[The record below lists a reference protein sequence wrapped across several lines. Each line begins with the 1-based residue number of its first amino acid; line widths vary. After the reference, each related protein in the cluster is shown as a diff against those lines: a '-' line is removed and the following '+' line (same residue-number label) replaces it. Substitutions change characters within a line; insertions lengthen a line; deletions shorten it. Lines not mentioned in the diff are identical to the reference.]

1 MTTAAPRES
10 HDSSSNPFSFAATD
24 ESAVM
29 ASKDSPSRGVKPQA
43 LFLLAFMWGAYFL
56 NYCDRQAVFSMFP
69 ALKADLNMS
78 DQQLGLTG
86 TIFLWIYA
94 LGCPI
99 AGQLGDRFS
108 KRKLVVMSLIIW
120 SIVTIATGFAN
131 SASTMLSLRGVMG
144 ISESLFMPTAI
155 ALTANAFSPALRS
168 RAIAVL
174 TTAQIAGTVAGSWFG
189 GWMADL
195 GHWRDAFFILGAVGL
210 VYAVPY
216 FLFLLQVREVPVSAD
231 TAQPAAVDNPAG
243 SSQRLAILSLIN
255 VPTFL
260 VLCIVFPVFVFG
272 LWLLYGWLPTFLHD
286 KFSLNQSAAA
296 FNATLFLQGSTAVGL
311 LGGGFLADHLYQ
323 FTKASRLWLLTTSL
337 IFCAPCL
344 HFLGNSDTLMMTRIA
359 AAAFGLFSGLLIGN
373 IFPAAFEVVPED
385 TRASAVGV
393 LNLCGG
399 LMSGFATLFGG
410 LWKSTLGIDRLLTI
424 TAVGYSLAGVLLI
437 VGIKLLFPRDFA
449 ACRYRCE
456 QPES

>member
-1 MTTAAPRES
+1 MTGKSGQDNTEV
-10 HDSSSNPFSFAATD
+10 SSNPFSFVAAEET
-24 ESAVM
+24 SL
-29 ASKDSPSRGVKPQA
+29 SNVKPQA
-43 LFLLAFMWGAYFL
+43 MFLVAFMWGAYFL

-69 ALKADLNMS
+69 SLKSDLNMT
-78 DQQLGLTG
+78 DGQLGLTG
-86 TIFLWIYA
+86 TIFLWVYA

-120 SIVTIATGFAN
+120 SIVTIATGFVN
-131 SASTMLSLRGVMG
+131 SAGTMLSLRGVMG

-155 ALTANAFSPALRS
+155 ALTANAFAPTLRS

-174 TTAQIAGTVAGSWFG
+174 TSAQIAGTVAGSWFG
-189 GWMADL
+189 GWMADH
-195 GHWRDAFFILGAVGL
+195 GRWRDAFFLLGAAGL

-216 FLFLLQVREVPVSAD
+216 FLFLLRVNEEPVASDALNSDTINKPEDGKRQFAVMTLVR
-231 TAQPAAVDNPAG
+231 
-243 SSQRLAILSLIN
+243 IN
-255 VPTFL
+255 TFL
-260 VLCIVFPVFVFG
+260 LLCVVFPVFVFG

-286 KFSLNQSAAA
+286 KFSLNQSEAA
-296 FNATLFLQGSTAVGL
+296 FNATLFVQGSTAIGL
-311 LGGGFLADHLYQ
+311 LGGGFLADYLYG

-344 HFLGNSDTLMMTRIA
+344 HFLGNSETLFMTRVA

-373 IFPAAFEVVPED
+373 IFPAAFEVVPAN
-385 TRASAVGV
+385 TRASAVGF

-410 LWKSTLGIDRLLTI
+410 IWKSTLGIDRLLTI
-424 TAVGYSLAGVLLI
+424 TAVGYSLAGILLI
-437 VGIKLLFPRDFA
+437 FGIYRLFPRDFA
-449 ACRYRCE
+449 ACNG
-456 QPES
+456 SNL